1 MPEKSKVI
9 PIRFSLDELQTIEK
23 FMEKYEVSTMN
34 DVVRYGVALLI
45 GMIAGLEKLI
55 AHGDIEKIEA
65 WQNNMRNQVSKN
77 KSLKKFG
84 ESFQILEKTILPKID
99 KDIAEGVKI
108 VKPFAKKRK
117 SGRPKAPKRKRGK
130 PKNPGYRKL
139 L

>member
-1 MPEKSKVI
+1 MEKSKPV
-9 PIRFSLDELQTIEK
+9 PIRFSMEELVTIKE
-23 FMEKYEVSTMN
+23 FMEKYEMKSMN
-34 DVVRYGVALLI
+34 DVVRSGVALLI

-99 KDIAEGVKI
+99 KDIDEGVKI
-108 VKPFAKKRK
+108 VKPFAKIRK
-117 SGRPKAPKRKRGK
+117 SGRPKKPKRKRGDR
-130 PKNPGYRKL
+130 KNRGYKK
-139 L
+139 